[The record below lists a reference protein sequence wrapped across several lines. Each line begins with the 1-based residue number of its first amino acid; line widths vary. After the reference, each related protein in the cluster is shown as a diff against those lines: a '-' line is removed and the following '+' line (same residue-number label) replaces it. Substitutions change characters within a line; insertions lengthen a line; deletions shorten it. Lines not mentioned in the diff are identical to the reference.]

1 MNQRIIWRKKRERE
15 SQEDALKT
23 MATWTEREVRAGNC
37 GKRERETERDTDD
50 ERVLVR
56 VKESYNC
63 LFNLFTF

>member
-1 MNQRIIWRKKRERE
+1 MNQRIIWRKKKREGEPGRCTE
-15 SQEDALKT
+15 HNGHMDR
-23 MATWTEREVRAGNC
+23 EREVRAGNC
-37 GKRERETERDTDD
+37 GKRERDTDD